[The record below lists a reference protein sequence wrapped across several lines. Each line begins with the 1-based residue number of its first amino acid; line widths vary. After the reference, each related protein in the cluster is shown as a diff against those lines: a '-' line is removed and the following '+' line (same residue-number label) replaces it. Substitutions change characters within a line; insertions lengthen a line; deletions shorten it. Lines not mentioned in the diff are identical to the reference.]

1 MGLVSLLLA
10 CADPSAVALALC
22 AQSPGLYEDE
32 SGQTLLQGWLS
43 ADGWNAASPT
53 LGHTR
58 AGGRDVLRGATCE
71 VTSEDGGHIT
81 LSREQPSFSID
92 GVAGRT
98 TTVALDWTVD
108 GESVDI
114 GLSDALELRSQADE
128 ALAEGN
134 LPVFAGRWES
144 LAASFPDPLLA
155 VDHAEA
161 ALVLARALY
170 RRKLVPLPQRIE
182 GNALV
187 GFVENRGDRDVTAV
201 TVLAEFE
208 GVETEVTVDA
218 VPAGG
223 ETSLVVPIPEGQD
236 GGYRLTVTACSF

>member
-1 MGLVSLLLA
+1 MSLLLA

-43 ADGWNAASPT
+43 ADAWQEASPT
-53 LGHTR
+53 LGHSR
-58 AGGRDVLRGATCE
+58 AGGRDALRGATCQ
-71 VTSEDGGHIT
+71 VTSAEGGNIT
-81 LSREQPSFSID
+81 LVREQTSFGID
-92 GVAGRT
+92 GVAGHPS
-98 TTVALDWTVD
+98 TVTLDWIVD
-108 GESVDI
+108 GDRVDI
-114 GLSDALELRSQADE
+114 GLSDALALRSQADE
-128 ALAEGN
+128 ALSEGN
-134 LPVFAGRWES
+134 LPVFVGRWES

-161 ALVLARALY
+161 TLVLERTLY
-170 RRKLVPLPQRIE
+170 RRKLVPLPERIDS
-182 GNALV
+182 GALV

-208 GVETEVTVDA
+208 GVETEVLIAA

-223 ETSLVVPIPEGQD
+223 KTPLTVPIPEGHD
-236 GGYRLTVTACSF
+236 GGYRLTVSACSF